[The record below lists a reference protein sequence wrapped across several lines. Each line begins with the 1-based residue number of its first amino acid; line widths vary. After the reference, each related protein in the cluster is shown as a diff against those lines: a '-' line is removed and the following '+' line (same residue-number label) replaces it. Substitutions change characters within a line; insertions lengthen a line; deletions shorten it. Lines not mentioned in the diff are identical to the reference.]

1 MINQEYEYMLRAY
14 ADAGGAPEA
23 LKDSKIA
30 HLVVHKNKVY
40 GSHTVKG
47 LILEPKETEAGVDI
61 FLKVEKGNKIEYPV
75 HLCFGVLPDQGTQE
89 IKIRTQIE
97 DSAGVSLL
105 AHCIF
110 PNALKVV
117 HRMAAEIEIG
127 DNAFYEYNEVHYH
140 GIAGG
145 VEVVPRAQVRV
156 GDRSYFKT
164 NFSLVKG
171 RVGVFDL
178 DYEAEVGESSIL
190 EMTARIFGYG
200 GDRIKIREVGRLL
213 GKGSRGLLKSRV
225 AVKDNAQSEIF
236 NELVA
241 SGPEARGHVD
251 CVEIVQGNAQA
262 KATPIVNVLNEFARV
277 THEAAIGRVD
287 KKQVETLMARGLEEE
302 KAIDLV
308 ISGMLR

>member
-1 MINQEYEYMLRAY
+1 MSRDYEYMLKAY
-14 ADAGGAPEA
+14 AESGGAPEVF
-23 LKDSKIA
+23 KDSRVA

-47 LILEPKETEAGVDI
+47 LVLEPRETETGVDI
-61 FLKVEKGNKIEYPV
+61 SLLVEKGQKIEYPV
-75 HLCFGVLPDQGTQE
+75 HLCFGVLPDQGIQE
-89 IKIRTQIE
+89 IRIRAKIE
-97 DSAGVSLL
+97 DGAGVSLL

-110 PNALKVV
+110 PNAVNVV
-117 HRMAAEIEIG
+117 HRMEAEIEIG
-127 DNAFYEYNEVHYH
+127 NNAFYEYNEVHYH
-140 GIAGG
+140 GTTGG
-145 VEVVPRAQVRV
+145 VEVVPKAKVKV
-156 GDRSYFKT
+156 GDKSYFRT
-164 NFSLVKG
+164 NFSLIKG

-178 DYEAEVGESSIL
+178 DYEADVGESSVL

-200 GDRIKIREVGRLL
+200 DDRIKIREVGRLS

-225 AVKDNAQSEIF
+225 AVKDNALSEIF

-241 SGPEARGHVD
+241 SAPEARGHVD
-251 CVEIVQGNAQA
+251 CVEIVQGNARA
-262 KATPIVNVLNEFARV
+262 KATPIVSVLNEFARV

-308 ISGMLR
+308 ISGMLK

>member
-1 MINQEYEYMLRAY
+1 MSRDYEYMLKAY
-14 ADAGGAPEA
+14 AESGGAPEVF
-23 LKDSKIA
+23 KDSKVA
-30 HLVVHKNKVY
+30 HLVVHKNKVF

-47 LILEPKETEAGVDI
+47 LVLEPRETETGVDI
-61 FLKVEKGNKIEYPV
+61 SLLVEKGQKIEYPV

-89 IKIRTQIE
+89 IMIRAKIE
-97 DSAGVSLL
+97 DGAGVSLL

-110 PNALKVV
+110 PNAVNVV
-117 HRMAAEIEIG
+117 HRMEAEIEIG
-127 DNAFYEYNEVHYH
+127 NNAFYEYNEVHYH
-140 GIAGG
+140 GTTGG
-145 VEVVPRAQVRV
+145 VEVVPKAKVKV
-156 GDRSYFKT
+156 GDKSYFRT
-164 NFSLVKG
+164 SFSLIKG

-178 DYEAEVGESSIL
+178 DYEADVGESSVL
-190 EMTARIFGYG
+190 EMTARVFGYG
-200 GDRIKIREVGRLL
+200 DDRIKIREVGRLS

-241 SGPEARGHVD
+241 SAPEARGHVD
-251 CVEIVQGNAQA
+251 CVEVVQGDARA
-262 KATPIVNVLNEFARV
+262 KATPIVSVLNEFARV

-308 ISGMLR
+308 ISGMLK

>member
-1 MINQEYEYMLRAY
+1 MSRDYEYMLKAY
-14 ADAGGAPEA
+14 AESGGAPEVF
-23 LKDSKIA
+23 KDSRVA

-47 LILEPKETEAGVDI
+47 LVLEPRETETGVDI
-61 FLKVEKGNKIEYPV
+61 SLLVEKGQKIEYPV
-75 HLCFGVLPDQGTQE
+75 HLCFGVLPDQGIQE
-89 IKIRTQIE
+89 IRIRAKIE
-97 DSAGVSLL
+97 DGAGVSLL

-110 PNALKVV
+110 PNAVNVV
-117 HRMAAEIEIG
+117 HRMEAEIEIG
-127 DNAFYEYNEVHYH
+127 NNAFYEYNEVHYH
-140 GIAGG
+140 GTTGG
-145 VEVVPRAQVRV
+145 VEVVPKAKVKV
-156 GDRSYFKT
+156 GDKSYFRT
-164 NFSLVKG
+164 NFSLIKG

-178 DYEAEVGESSIL
+178 DYEADVGESSVL

-200 GDRIKIREVGRLL
+200 DDRIKIREVGRLS

-225 AVKDNAQSEIF
+225 AVKDNALSEIF

-241 SGPEARGHVD
+241 SAPEARGHVD
-251 CVEIVQGNAQA
+251 CVEVVQGNARA
-262 KATPIVNVLNEFARV
+262 KATPIVSVLNEFARV

-308 ISGMLR
+308 ISGMLK

>member
-1 MINQEYEYMLRAY
+1 MSRDYEYMLKAY
-14 ADAGGAPEA
+14 AESGGAPEVF
-23 LKDSKIA
+23 KDSRVA

-47 LILEPKETEAGVDI
+47 LVLEPRETETGVDI
-61 FLKVEKGNKIEYPV
+61 SLLVEKGQKIEYPV
-75 HLCFGVLPDQGTQE
+75 HLCFGVLPDQGIQE
-89 IKIRTQIE
+89 IRIRAKIE
-97 DSAGVSLL
+97 DGAGVSLL

-110 PNALKVV
+110 PNAVNVV
-117 HRMAAEIEIG
+117 HRMEAEIEIG
-127 DNAFYEYNEVHYH
+127 NNAFYEYNEVHYH
-140 GIAGG
+140 GTTGG
-145 VEVVPRAQVRV
+145 VEVVPKAKVKV
-156 GDRSYFKT
+156 GDRSYFRT
-164 NFSLVKG
+164 NFSLIKG

-178 DYEAEVGESSIL
+178 DYEADVGESSVL

-200 GDRIKIREVGRLL
+200 DDRIKIREVGRLS

-225 AVKDNAQSEIF
+225 AVKDNALSEIF

-241 SGPEARGHVD
+241 SAPEARGHVD
-251 CVEIVQGNAQA
+251 CVEIVQGNARA
-262 KATPIVNVLNEFARV
+262 KATPIVSVLNEFARV

-308 ISGMLR
+308 ISGMLK

>member
-1 MINQEYEYMLRAY
+1 MSKDYEYMLKAY
-14 ADAGGAPEA
+14 AESGGAPEVF
-23 LKDSKIA
+23 KDSRVA

-47 LILEPKETEAGVDI
+47 LVLEPRETETGVDI
-61 FLKVEKGNKIEYPV
+61 SLLVEKGQKIEYPV
-75 HLCFGVLPDQGTQE
+75 HLCFGVLPDQGVQE
-89 IKIRTQIE
+89 IRIRAKIE
-97 DSAGVSLL
+97 DGAGVSLL

-110 PNALKVV
+110 PNAVNVV
-117 HRMAAEIEIG
+117 HRMEAEIEIG
-127 DNAFYEYNEVHYH
+127 NNAFYEYNEVHYH
-140 GIAGG
+140 GTTGG
-145 VEVVPRAQVRV
+145 VEVVPKAKVKV
-156 GDRSYFKT
+156 GDKSYFRT
-164 NFSLVKG
+164 NFSLIKG

-178 DYEAEVGESSIL
+178 DYEADVGESSVL

-200 GDRIKIREVGRLL
+200 DDRIKIREVGRLS

-241 SGPEARGHVD
+241 SAPEARGHVD
-251 CVEIVQGNAQA
+251 CVEIVQGNARA
-262 KATPIVNVLNEFARV
+262 KATPIVSVLNEFARV

-308 ISGMLR
+308 ISGMLK

>member
-1 MINQEYEYMLRAY
+1 MSRDYEYMLKAY
-14 ADAGGAPEA
+14 AESGGAPEVF
-23 LKDSKIA
+23 KDSRVA

-47 LILEPKETEAGVDI
+47 LVLEPRETETGVDI
-61 FLKVEKGNKIEYPV
+61 SLLVEKGQKIEYPV
-75 HLCFGVLPDQGTQE
+75 HLCFGVLPDQGIQE
-89 IKIRTQIE
+89 IRIRAKIE
-97 DSAGVSLL
+97 DGAGVSLL

-110 PNALKVV
+110 PNAVNVV
-117 HRMAAEIEIG
+117 HRMEAEIEIG
-127 DNAFYEYNEVHYH
+127 NNAFYEYNEVHYH
-140 GIAGG
+140 GTTGG
-145 VEVVPRAQVRV
+145 VEVVPKAKVKV
-156 GDRSYFKT
+156 GDKSYFRT
-164 NFSLVKG
+164 NFSLIKG

-178 DYEAEVGESSIL
+178 DYEADVGESSVL

-200 GDRIKIREVGRLL
+200 DDRIKIREVGRLS

-241 SGPEARGHVD
+241 SAPEARGHVD
-251 CVEIVQGNAQA
+251 CVEVVQGNARA
-262 KATPIVNVLNEFARV
+262 KATPIVSVLNEFARV

-308 ISGMLR
+308 ISGMLK